1 MDTVRPRHLQHLLV
15 LGEQAQCRAR
25 FLAQL
30 ILKVVDQRKAGAL
43 QLGSFGFAAS
53 LRTQHVLLHGRLH
66 GANHLGR
73 QTLAHHV
80 ERAHHLMQVL
90 PRNAQLARVHRGQ
103 VDAACGL
110 RVTCVTLE
118 GFGR

>member
-43 QLGSFGFAAS
+43 QLRSFGFTAS
-53 LRTQHVLLHGRLH
+53 LRAQHVLLYGRFH

-103 VDAACGL
+103 VDTACGL
-110 RVTCVTLE
+110 RITCVTLE

>member
-43 QLGSFGFAAS
+43 QLRSFGFTAS
-53 LRTQHVLLHGRLH
+53 LRAQHVLLYGRFH

-90 PRNAQLARVHRGQ
+90 ASDTQLACVHRGQ
-103 VDAACGL
+103 VHAPRGL
-110 RVTCVTLE
+110 GVTCVALE